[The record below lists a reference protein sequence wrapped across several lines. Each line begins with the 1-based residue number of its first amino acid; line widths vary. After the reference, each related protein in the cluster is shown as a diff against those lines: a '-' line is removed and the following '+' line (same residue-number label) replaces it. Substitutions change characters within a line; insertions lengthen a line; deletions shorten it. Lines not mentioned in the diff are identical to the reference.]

1 MTPDPKLPPLAE
13 VLREK
18 MAQQH
23 RIAGVAKS
31 VGDRL
36 EIEIVAASR
45 ALIYAD
51 LADALDPY
59 DALIRQQEAR
69 IAEQDLRVA
78 VLQESLRN
86 LEDDIEG
93 LEKENARLAE
103 ERETFRTAFSVANDQ
118 MEHTTSLFL
127 PVEAEKDRLAKKV
140 AELEGELAD
149 ANDELSHWRRLA
161 VAARDA
167 LGRSGG
173 LCGMEREQLTAS
185 QIIDRLA
192 EMPATEVELA
202 MTSLGVARQN
212 REDLAE
218 FRELAREAHEMS
230 GISNTAL
237 NKLVLV
243 PDLALRISYR
253 LAARHKEE

>member
-1 MTPDPKLPPLAE
+1 MTPDPKLPPLADM
-13 VLREK
+13 LREK
-18 MAQQH
+18 VEQQR

-31 VGDRL
+31 AGDRL

-51 LADALDPY
+51 LADALAPY

-78 VLQESLRN
+78 VLQNSLRERE
-86 LEDDIEG
+86 EDIAE
-93 LEKENARLAE
+93 LEKES
-103 ERETFRTAFSVANDQ
+103 ETFRAAFSVANDQ
-118 MEHTTSLFL
+118 AEHVTSLFL
-127 PVEAEKDRLAKKV
+127 PVEAEKDRLAKRV
-140 AELEGELAD
+140 AELEAEVAD
-149 ANDELSHWRRLA
+149 ANDEISHWRRLA

-185 QIIDRLA
+185 QIINRLA

-212 REDLAE
+212 REDLE
-218 FRELAREAHEMS
+218 KFRELAREAAYVPKMYKS
-230 GISNTAL
+230 D
-237 NKLVLV
+237 LVRGDQYIV
-243 PDLALRISYR
+243 IAAR
-253 LAARHKEE
+253 LAALHKEE